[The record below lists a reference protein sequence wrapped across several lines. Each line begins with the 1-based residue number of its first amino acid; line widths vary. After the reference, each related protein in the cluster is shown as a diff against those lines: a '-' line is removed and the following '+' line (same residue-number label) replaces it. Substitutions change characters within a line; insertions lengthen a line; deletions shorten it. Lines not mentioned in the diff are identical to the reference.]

1 MENHPELAS
10 AYLIAANVIN
20 LVLDYIFLRYTPL
33 GITGASLSTVLGFL
47 FAMGIFVLYIRSDKR
62 NLHLILLKPGELGI
76 TKEAII
82 TGVPM
87 LIFMAANFV
96 KALGLNTIIMNQLG
110 EEGMAVFTVCDNVLL
125 IVEMLTGGIIGVI
138 PNVAGILLER
148 KTTWESG
155 FSVKDVEIQLHPA
168 GCDLC
173 PYYAVYR
180 GDHGHVRKRRWRT
193 GQPYGPG
200 VANLCFV
207 CGTLSVE

>member
-1 MENHPELAS
+1 M
-10 AYLIAANVIN
+10 IN

-96 KALGLNTIIMNQLG
+96 KALGLNTIIMNSW
-110 EEGMAVFTVCDNVLL
+110 A
-125 IVEMLTGGIIGVI
+125 
-138 PNVAGILLER
+138 R
-148 KTTWESG
+148 KVW
-155 FSVKDVEIQLHPA
+155 QYL
-168 GCDLC
+168 
-173 PYYAVYR
+173 
-180 GDHGHVRKRRWRT
+180 
-193 GQPYGPG
+193 
-200 VANLCFV
+200 
-207 CGTLSVE
+207 LSVTMCC

>member
-1 MENHPELAS
+1 
-10 AYLIAANVIN
+10 
-20 LVLDYIFLRYTPL
+20 
-33 GITGASLSTVLGFL
+33 
-47 FAMGIFVLYIRSDKR
+47 MGIFVLYIRSDKR

-138 PNVAGILLER
+138 PNVAGIH
-148 KTTWESG
+148 
-155 FSVKDVEIQLHPA
+155 DP
-168 GCDLC
+168 
-173 PYYAVYR
+173 PYQAA
-180 GDHGHVRKRRWRT
+180 
-193 GQPYGPG
+193 
-200 VANLCFV
+200 ANNV
-207 CGTLSVE
+207 NTA